1 MNKEKQEKRENNFI
15 PEKMKAI
22 APTLKTMQSGETEVF
37 PIEKSTS
44 VKSTCTLLGA
54 TKGFV
59 FKTTQD
65 RKKQT
70 IAVTKL

>member
-1 MNKEKQEKRENNFI
+1 MKEEKQEKRENIFI
-15 PEKMKAI
+15 PEKLKPI
-22 APTLKTMQSGETEVF
+22 APTLKEMKEGDTEVF

-54 TKGFV
+54 TKGLV

-65 RKKQT
+65 RKEKT
-70 IAVTKL
+70 ISVTKL